1 MLQTE
6 CESGFVVS
14 IPLCLSLVPQSS
26 KQQTDRD
33 DFFRHGRF
41 HCHNS
46 FVNPRSG
53 AGKAHHRFGLQ
64 HIENYAEEVR

>member
-14 IPLCLSLVPQSS
+14 IPLYLSLVPQSS

-46 FVNPRSG
+46 FVNPPLARARVKLITVS
-53 AGKAHHRFGLQ
+53 A
-64 HIENYAEEVR
+64 YST